1 MFVPLVRYSFISSRI
16 LSLTSPPFNSIKH
29 SRHSRYLVR
38 SIEHPAKSH
47 LHSVEEAA
55 CRRTERAFKLRA
67 VIGGW
72 KKKWKRATRFRR
84 SGITCGEKDARNE
97 RDAREEDTN
106 NARGGRLGG
115 RGIVD
120 GKTGGSAP
128 TEFFGGITD
137 LYFTPDL
144 PSDVYVF
151 NILDASARVRART
164 SASMH
169 SRSMPNAQRSTNS
182 YLLPFH
188 STPRRVF
195 ARLRFPL
202 ISTQIR
208 DLLSACLSLSAPSS
222 LLSLSHIYALTL
234 LPFPS
239 RSLSSRAFNI
249 FVLVP
254 RISSPF
260 LACSLRDSL
269 KSFSL
274 CSSAIH
280 FPE

>member
-1 MFVPLVRYSFISSRI
+1 M
-16 LSLTSPPFNSIKH
+16 
-29 SRHSRYLVR
+29 
-38 SIEHPAKSH
+38 
-47 LHSVEEAA
+47 
-55 CRRTERAFKLRA
+55 
-67 VIGGW
+67 
-72 KKKWKRATRFRR
+72 
-84 SGITCGEKDARNE
+84 
-97 RDAREEDTN
+97 
-106 NARGGRLGG
+106 
-115 RGIVD
+115 D

-169 SRSMPNAQRSTNS
+169 PRSMPNAQRSTNS
-182 YLLPFH
+182 YLPPLSFSYPLSRSRS
-188 STPRRVF
+188 STFSSHFYTNPRSF
-195 ARLRFPL
+195 IRFPL
-202 ISTQIR
+202 AVCPSP
-208 DLLSACLSLSAPSS
+208 SLSLSF
-222 LLSLSHIYALTL
+222 SHTLTL
-234 LPFPS
+234 FPFPS
-239 RSLSSRAFNI
+239 HSLSSRAFNI